1 MKTKNILIAA
11 LSAMIIFSFTSCS
24 KKISFMNSLIVPAAQ
39 GSIKVKKD
47 DNKNYTIEINIR
59 NLADV
64 DRLVPKKK
72 TYVVWI
78 TSDEDITTNIG
89 QIKSSKKKLSAS
101 LQTVSASKPN
111 KIFITSEE
119 DGSVQTPSVDII
131 LTTDKF

>member
-72 TYVVWI
+72 TYVVWM

>member
-1 MKTKNILIAA
+1 MKTKNILIVA

-64 DRLVPKKK
+64 ERLVPKKK
-72 TYVVWI
+72 TYVVWMA
-78 TSDEDITTNIG
+78 TKEDTVTNIG

-101 LQTVSASKPN
+101 LQAVSASKPN
-111 KIFITSEE
+111 KIFITTEE
-119 DGSVQTPSVDII
+119 EASVQTPSLDIV